1 MRNKFLYILLTIMI
15 SLLVNKSSL
24 AEQLQIKSTE
34 VNIQKKS
41 RIKFSGDV
49 EAKDKFNNTLKA
61 NEAIYSK
68 SKDLLRS
75 NGLAKLLHQKII
87 FLKVQILYLTTKTI
101 LLDQQIQQL

>member
-1 MRNKFLYILLTIMI
+1 MI

-34 VNIQKKS
+34 VNIQKKKS

-61 NEAIYSK
+61 NEDI
-68 SKDLLRS
+68 
-75 NGLAKLLHQKII
+75 
-87 FLKVQILYLTTKTI
+87 LK
-101 LLDQQIQQL
+101 